1 MRCRLFFLIFFIIP
15 IAFRKNAYYLC
26 SFQMQKTMNYP
37 DLYSQE
43 EQFEMDRL
51 FDVLLNAWTG
61 KKTDDDIELVRKA
74 YEFAALAH
82 KDVRRKSGEPY
93 IFHPI
98 AVAIIVADEI
108 GMGATS
114 ITSALLHD
122 VVEDTEYTVEFIS
135 QEFGPK
141 VARVVKGLT
150 KLSNIDFQN
159 SIESIQAENYRK
171 IVNTLSED
179 IRVILVKLADRL
191 HNMRTLQSMAHHK
204 QLKIASETMSFYAP
218 LAYRLGLYAIKMELE
233 NLCLKYINPQV
244 YESISKQLEEIRENK
259 IKELEEFAEPIRK
272 ELNKIGIK
280 AEIKIIERRQS
291 GIWERMQKFGFSL
304 DEIYDVYVLR
314 IIIDCP
320 LEEEKIKCWQTFG
333 VLTMYYRPNNSKL
346 RDWISFPKTNGY
358 ESIHAVFMSKQGNWI
373 ETQIRTEKMDLIA
386 ERGVMAY
393 LKYINDTNYAEN
405 SLKLWIDNVKDL
417 TNSDDSSAIEFLNSF
432 KLDLFNDEIF
442 VFTPKGEMK
451 CLPKGASVLDFAY
464 MIHSE
469 IGNHCVGANVNK
481 KLTTIDY
488 VLNMGDQVE
497 IITSEYQN
505 PREQYF
511 DYLVTSIAKSRL
523 KAGIK
528 DYRKNFKEEGKSKLE
543 TIFKKLKIDFSRQNR
558 NYIVEKAKL
567 ERRID
572 LYYYVAL
579 GKITEQDIE
588 SLFKESHG
596 NSTSNLLLKILTF
609 GLAGSTPKPEDT
621 KNAEVENNDLD
632 YTISE
637 CCKPIPG
644 DDVVVISFPNQ
655 PLQIHR
661 PDCPKAIS
669 LMSQYGNNIVKAKWQ
684 FSDNIAFMATLK
696 ISGVNKRGFGVELIS
711 ELSNNFKLDLY
722 SIKMQSEG
730 GMVDVVVSFYVNNL
744 KQLETIIADI
754 KRMPLVKKVARVE
767 RNIEC

>member
-1 MRCRLFFLIFFIIP
+1 MQFS
-15 IAFRKNAYYLC
+15 NAE
-26 SFQMQKTMNYP
+26 TMNYP
-37 DLYSQE
+37 DTYSHE
-43 EQFEMDRL
+43 EQLEMDRL
-51 FDVLLNAWTG
+51 YDVLLDAWSG
-61 KKTDDDIELVRKA
+61 KKTDDDIEQVRKA

-82 KDVRRKSGEPY
+82 KDARRKSGEPY

-98 AVAIIVADEI
+98 AVAIIVAQEI
-108 GMGATS
+108 GMGVTS

-171 IVNTLSED
+171 IVNTLAED

-244 YESISKQLEEIRENK
+244 YDSISKQLDEIRDRK

-272 ELNKIGIK
+272 ELINIGIK
-280 AEIKIIERRQS
+280 AEIKILERSQS
-291 GIWERMQKFGFSL
+291 GIWERMQKFGISL

-320 LEEEKIKCWQTFG
+320 IEVEKIRCWQTFG
-333 VLTMYYRPNNSKL
+333 VLTMYYRPNNAKL
-346 RDWISFPKTNGY
+346 RDWLSFPKTNGY

-373 ETQIRTEKMDLIA
+373 ETQIRTEKMNLIA

-417 TNSDDSSAIEFLNSF
+417 TNSDVSSAIEFLNSF

-451 CLPKGASVLDFAY
+451 CLPKGSSVLDFAY

-497 IITSEYQN
+497 IITSEFQH
-505 PREQYF
+505 PKEQYF
-511 DYLVTSIAKSRL
+511 DFLVTSLAKSRL

-528 DYRKNFKEEGKSKLE
+528 DYKKMYKEDGKAKLE
-543 TIFKKLKIDFSRQNR
+543 EIFKKLNVDFSRQNR
-558 NYIVEKAKL
+558 NLVVEKAGFANRL
-567 ERRID
+567 D
-572 LYYYVAL
+572 LCYNVAM
-579 GKITEQDIE
+579 GTITYQDIE
-588 SLFKESHG
+588 PLFRNGSR
-596 NSTSNLLLKILTF
+596 NNSNLLLKILTF
-609 GLAGSTPKPEDT
+609 GLVGSNSKQ
-621 KNAEVENNDLD
+621 EVAKSEEHKHNDLG

-661 PDCPKAIS
+661 PDCQKAIS
-669 LMSQYGNNIVKAKWQ
+669 LMSQFGNNIVKAKWQ
-684 FSDNIAFMATLK
+684 FSDDIAFMATLK
-696 ISGVNKRGFGVELIS
+696 ISGINKKGFGVELIS
-711 ELSNNFKLDLY
+711 ALSNDFKLDLY

-754 KRMPLVKKVARVE
+754 KRMNLVKKVTRVE
-767 RNIEC
+767 RNIES